1 VYRLITAAIG
11 RDIPMSA
18 GMYYAPVEDEHHRF
32 WFMAF
37 EGDSDLLDL
46 QLWAVRSQLE
56 QAIGRARLVR
66 NDATVVVFTSY
77 PVRGSEFV
85 N

>member
-1 VYRLITAAIG
+1 
-11 RDIPMSA
+11 
-18 GMYYAPVEDEHHRF
+18 
-32 WFMAF
+32 MAF